1 MYHNVV
7 VLLDGSELA
16 EDILPYVAEVVRG
29 RGSRVHL
36 ISVIPGS
43 YGTATPL
50 SEDTIGDRTHRAV
63 PTVPTVPT
71 VPIVEKTKAYLQGIA
86 GRLTPAAENVHIE
99 IRYGRPAEEILTF
112 VEAIGADLVAMSSH
126 GRSGIGRWVFG
137 SVADR
142 VLRGVTCPALLVRSG
157 ATRQTIPYRHI
168 VLPLDGSELA
178 EQIVAYVKA
187 LIRPDAPEVTRIS
200 LLSILPT
207 GLTDR
212 VLALL
217 VSYPPGLQ
225 WATPAYSQAEAQA
238 QLYLRSVAAALREG
252 GGRIQV
258 RPVIRY
264 GTPANEILTYV
275 EENDTDLIAMTT
287 HGVSGIGRWTY
298 GGVADKVIHSARCPI
313 LLVRPRPLPPKHK
326 KQGE

>member
-1 MYHNVV
+1 MSSGTEEMYHNVV
-7 VLLDGSELA
+7 VLLDGSELS
-16 EDILPYVAEVVRG
+16 EGVLPHVAEMVRG
-29 RGSRVHL
+29 RGSRVYL
-36 ISVIPGS
+36 LSVIPDN
-43 YGTATPL
+43 YGTTMSPAEDRIVVSDRAQPHRVASAT
-50 SEDTIGDRTHRAV
+50 EETR
-63 PTVPTVPT
+63 
-71 VPIVEKTKAYLQGIA
+71 AYLQMVA
-86 GRLTPAAENVHIE
+86 GQLQPAAEEICIE
-99 IRYGRPAEEILTF
+99 VRCGPPAEEILAF
-112 VEAIGADLVAMSSH
+112 VETIEADLVVMSSH

-142 VLRGVTCPALLVRSG
+142 VLREVTCPALLVRSE
-157 ATRQTIPYRHI
+157 AARQTVPYRHI

-187 LIRPDAPEVTRIS
+187 LVRSDAPEATRIS
-200 LLSILPT
+200 LLSVLPT

-238 QLYLRSVAAALREG
+238 QLYLRSVASALRERG
-252 GGRIQV
+252 SRIQV

-264 GTPANEILTYV
+264 GTPANEILTYI
-275 EENDTDLIAMTT
+275 EESDADLVAMTT

-298 GGVADKVIHSARCPI
+298 GGVADKVIHGVHCPI
-313 LLVRPRPLPPKHK
+313 LLVRPLPPKRK